1 MKSFS
6 NIKWLVFA
14 ALSLWL
20 SSARAFPPAPTVLVY
35 GMAVDQYGVPLV
47 NTADTIIVQTPG
59 GVRVSA
65 PIQPNLAVGVNYAVQ
80 VPMDSGIVP
89 APYAANAL
97 TNGVQFTLYVT
108 VGSTTN
114 LPIEMA
120 GGGLLLAA
128 PSQRMLQNL
137 TIGGDANGD
146 GIPDAWEAAFLASL
160 GTNIALA
167 NINPNGIYTPDGRTL
182 RQQYLLGNYPY
193 NPNAFR
199 ITIVSQNAGSAVLA
213 FNTTAGRT
221 YTVYG
226 STDLIHW
233 TQLAFTVPATGAV
246 PATSYYSAAIQAI
259 QIQTV
264 QPAHLPPVEFFRVQ
278 LQ

>member
-1 MKSFS
+1 MKLFS

-14 ALSLWL
+14 ALPLWL

-233 TQLAFTVPATGAV
+233 TQLAFTVPATGAGA
-246 PATSYYSAAIQAI
+246 ATSYYSAAIQAI

-264 QPAHLPPVEFFRVQ
+264 QPAHVPPVEFFRVQ